1 MLPSSSRL
9 RRSAD
14 IGRARQ
20 GGRRW
25 QHPLLVLYVIGQPQ
39 ELLSVSRFAFVAGR
53 HVGRA
58 TVRNRVKRRVREI
71 VRRHLDTIE
80 PGHDCLLV
88 ARPALVAADFA
99 ELERV
104 VLTLLTR
111 AGLRREDDRGRSPRE
126 LPL

>member
-1 MLPSSSRL
+1 MLPSPHRL
-9 RRSAD
+9 RRSDD
-14 IGRARQ
+14 IGRVRQ
-20 GGRRW
+20 VGRRW
-25 QHPLLVLYVIGQPQ
+25 QHPLLVLYVDVQPQ
-39 ELLSVSRFAFVAGR
+39 DSLSVSRFAFVAGR

-58 TVRNRVKRRVREI
+58 TVRNRAKRRLREI

-88 ARPALVAADFA
+88 ARPALVAAEYA

-104 VLTLLTR
+104 VATLLTR
-111 AGLRREDDRGRSPRE
+111 AGLRRDDDRGRSPRE

>member
-1 MLPSSSRL
+1 MLPPPSRL

-20 GGRRW
+20 VGRRW

-39 ELLSVSRFAFVAGR
+39 ASLSVSRFAFVAGR

-58 TVRNRVKRRVREI
+58 TVRNRAKRRLREI
-71 VRRHLDTIE
+71 VRRHLNTIE

-88 ARPALVAADFA
+88 ARPALVAADAA

-104 VLTLLTR
+104 VLLLLTR
-111 AGLRREDDRGRSPRE
+111 AGLRRDDDRGRSPRE

>member
-1 MLPSSSRL
+1 MLPSSHRL

-20 GGRRW
+20 NGRRW

-39 ELLSVSRFAFVAGR
+39 DSLSVCRFAFVAGR

-88 ARPALVAADFA
+88 ARPALIAADSA

-111 AGLRREDDRGRSPRE
+111 AGLRRDDDRGRSPRE

>member
-1 MLPSSSRL
+1 L

-20 GGRRW
+20 AGRRW
-25 QHPLLVLYVIGQPQ
+25 SHPLLVLYVIGQPQ
-39 ELLSVSRFAFVAGR
+39 DSLSVSRFAFVAGR

-58 TVRNRVKRRVREI
+58 TVRNRAKRRLREI

-88 ARPALVAADFA
+88 ARPALIAADSA
-99 ELERV
+99 ALERG
-104 VLTLLTR
+104 VLMLLTR
-111 AGLRREDDRGRSPRE
+111 AGVRRDDDRGRSPRE

>member
-1 MLPSSSRL
+1 MLPSSHRL

-20 GGRRW
+20 NGRRW

-39 ELLSVSRFAFVAGR
+39 DSLSVCRFAFVAGR

-58 TVRNRVKRRVREI
+58 TVRNRAKRRLREI
-71 VRRHLDTIE
+71 VRCHLDTIE

-88 ARPALVAADFA
+88 ARPALVAADTA

-111 AGLRREDDRGRSPRE
+111 AGMRRDDDRGRSPRE

>member
-9 RRSAD
+9 RRSDD

-39 ELLSVSRFAFVAGR
+39 DSLSVSRFAFVAGR
-53 HVGRA
+53 HVGQA
-58 TVRNRVKRRVREI
+58 TVRNRAKRRLREI

-80 PGHDCLLV
+80 SGHDCLLV
-88 ARPALVAADFA
+88 ARPALVAVDSA

-111 AGLRREDDRGRSPRE
+111 AGLRHADDHGRSLRE
-126 LPL
+126 

>member
-1 MLPSSSRL
+1 MLPPSHRL
-9 RRSAD
+9 RRSDD
-14 IGRARQ
+14 IARVRQ
-20 GGRRW
+20 EGRRW
-25 QHPLLVLYVIGQPQ
+25 QHPLFVLYVDVQPQ
-39 ELLSVSRFAFVAGR
+39 DSLSVSRFAFVAAR

-58 TVRNRVKRRVREI
+58 TTRNRVKRRLREI

-88 ARPALVAADFA
+88 ARPALVTAEYA

-104 VLTLLTR
+104 VLALLAR

-126 LPL
+126 LSL

>member
-1 MLPSSSRL
+1 MLPSSFRL

-20 GGRRW
+20 DGRRW

-39 ELLSVSRFAFVAGR
+39 DSLSVSRFAFVAGR
-53 HVGRA
+53 RVGQA
-58 TVRNRVKRRVREI
+58 TVRNRAKRRLREI

-80 PGHDCLLV
+80 SGHDCLLV
-88 ARPALVAADFA
+88 ARPALVAADSA

-104 VLTLLTR
+104 VLALLTR
-111 AGLRREDDRGRSPRE
+111 AGLRRDNDRGRSPRE